1 VLGNQLKAA
10 QSGCFYDPYR
20 IRGHSQPRG
29 WPQAPF
35 PDKRKDPERRFD
47 GRHQVVAFSLPGG
60 QLP

>member
-20 IRGHSQPRG
+20 IRGHSQPQG
-29 WPQAPF
+29 WPQSPF
-35 PDKRKDPERRFD
+35 PDKRKGPERRFD
-47 GRHQVVAFSLPGG
+47 GRNQVVAFSLPGG